1 MSYPEQHEKEIAKQ
15 VQLQKI
21 RRGTR
26 ESCSMKDHKKKRY
39 LKLIW
44 AWFIKI
50 EEQAEKKTREKD
62 TKPRIDSQ
70 RATLFGCEINVRYA
84 KQHDREVFPRI

>member
-26 ESCSMKDHKKKRY
+26 ESCSMKDHKKK
-39 LKLIW
+39 KIFK
-44 AWFIKI
+44 ANITWFIKI
-50 EEQAEKKTREKD
+50 EEQAEKKT
-62 TKPRIDSQ
+62 T
-70 RATLFGCEINVRYA
+70 
-84 KQHDREVFPRI
+84 

>member
-39 LKLIW
+39 LELI
-44 AWFIKI
+44 
-50 EEQAEKKTREKD
+50 
-62 TKPRIDSQ
+62 
-70 RATLFGCEINVRYA
+70 
-84 KQHDREVFPRI
+84 

>member
-15 VQLQKI
+15 VQLQK
-21 RRGTR
+21 
-26 ESCSMKDHKKKRY
+26 MNDHKKERY
-39 LKLIW
+39 LKLTW

-50 EEQAEKKTREKD
+50 EEQAEKKPREKD

-70 RATLFGCEINVRYA
+70 QATLFGCEINVRHA
-84 KQHDREVFPRI
+84 RQHDREVFPRI